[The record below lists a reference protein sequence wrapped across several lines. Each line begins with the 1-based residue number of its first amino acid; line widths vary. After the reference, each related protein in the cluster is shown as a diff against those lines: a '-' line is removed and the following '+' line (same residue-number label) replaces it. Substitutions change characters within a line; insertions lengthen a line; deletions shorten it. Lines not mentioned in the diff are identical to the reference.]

1 MFVYLRIVKPNN
13 ALMKSLLK
21 SILKKTRKNQ
31 SSEEKPYIFSEYEK
45 ISPRAARRIEGAYN
59 QNVKDTISSLKILAN
74 EMANGYVGFKN
85 VETRKYHYN
94 PSADS
99 TLYASHLLQAA
110 SMLEFLLVDVND
122 KP

>member
-1 MFVYLRIVKPNN
+1 
-13 ALMKSLLK
+13 MKSLLK
-21 SILKKTRKNQ
+21 SILKKIRKNQ
-31 SSEEKPYIFSEYEK
+31 SSEEKAYIFSGSEK
-45 ISPRAARRIEGAYN
+45 VSPKAIRRIEGTYN

-74 EMANGYVGFKN
+74 EMASGYVEFKN
-85 VETRKYHYN
+85 VKTRRYCYN

-110 SMLEFLLVDVND
+110 SMLEFLLVDVDD

>member
-1 MFVYLRIVKPNN
+1 MLYLRIVKPNN
-13 ALMKSLLK
+13 LLMKPLLK
-21 SILKKTRKNQ
+21 SILKKMRRNQ
-31 SSEEKPYIFSEYEK
+31 SSGTEPYVFSECEK
-45 ISPRAARRIEGAYN
+45 VTPRAARRIEGAYD

-85 VETRKYHYN
+85 VKARRYRYN

-110 SMLEFLLVDVND
+110 SMLEYLLIND
-122 KP
+122 KT